1 MAGLRAYSEEEMAF
15 LRQVPDLPDD
25 LSLFPEQTS
34 VVIGESLE
42 WLRKKR
48 QGSEGAGPPFEQH
61 GDETSV
67 RYPLGAVRRWKKDR
81 TFATTREAR
90 DARVYGRLS
99 AFVCSGSLAD
109 EETFK
114 DGPDGRPVPCERTDS
129 GSYTLTLD
137 VFLDRVRD
145 AARDKSLRSDLGAM
159 DDAAATG
166 KPTQPKRG
174 P

>member
-1 MAGLRAYSEEEMAF
+1 MAGLRVYSEEEMAF

-25 LSLFPEQTS
+25 LSMTPEQTS
-34 VVIGESLE
+34 VVVGESLE

-99 AFVCSGSLAD
+99 AFVCSGSLTD
-109 EETFK
+109 EETFR
-114 DGPDGRPVPCERTDS
+114 DGPDGRPVPCESSDP
-129 GSYTLTLD
+129 GSYPLTLD
-137 VFLDRVRD
+137 VFLERVRD
-145 AARDKSLRSDLGAM
+145 AARDKALHSDRGSMGAS
-159 DDAAATG
+159 ASAG
-166 KPTQPKRG
+166 KPKQPKRG

>member
-25 LSLFPEQTS
+25 LSMTPEQTS
-34 VVIGESLE
+34 IVVGESLE

-61 GDETSV
+61 GAETSV
-67 RYPLGAVRRWKKDR
+67 RYPLGGVRRWKKDR

-90 DARVYGRLS
+90 EGRVYVRLS
-99 AFVCSGSLAD
+99 SFVCSGSLTD
-109 EETFK
+109 VETFM
-114 DGPDGRPVPCERTDS
+114 DGPDGRPVLCESSDP
-129 GSYTLTLD
+129 GSYPLTLD
-137 VFLDRVRD
+137 VFLERVRD
-145 AARDKSLRSDLGAM
+145 AARDKSLRSDHGDM
-159 DDAAATG
+159 DAAAASG
-166 KPTQPKRG
+166 KPAQPKRG